1 MRGQDPF
8 LSVPRQ
14 ERGWPSASPPHHTS
28 LTPSLTATALVCVAG
43 YEEKM
48 ATVFKA
54 APPTEAFWLE
64 GDLVNAW
71 SKVIEA
77 GGEGGEQKQ
86 LPPMAPSAFEALLE
100 TLTFTNG

>member
-1 MRGQDPF
+1 
-8 LSVPRQ
+8 
-14 ERGWPSASPPHHTS
+14 
-28 LTPSLTATALVCVAG
+28 VAG

-54 APPTEAFWLE
+54 APPSLPFDLE
-64 GDLVNAW
+64 GVDHGVNAW

-77 GGEGGEQKQ
+77 GGEGGKQKQ
-86 LPPMAPSAFEALLE
+86 RPPMAPSAFEALLE

>member
-1 MRGQDPF
+1 
-8 LSVPRQ
+8 
-14 ERGWPSASPPHHTS
+14 
-28 LTPSLTATALVCVAG
+28 
-43 YEEKM
+43 M

-54 APPTEAFWLE
+54 APPTALFDLE
-64 GDLVNAW
+64 GVGYVPAW

-86 LPPMAPSAFEALLE
+86 RPPMAPSAFEALLE

>member
-1 MRGQDPF
+1 MRRHPT
-8 LSVPRQ
+8 
-14 ERGWPSASPPHHTS
+14 AS
-28 LTPSLTATALVCVAG
+28 LAPSLTAAARVCVAG

-54 APPTEAFWLE
+54 APPAGRFDLE
-64 GDLVNAW
+64 GGFCVPAW

-77 GGEGGEQKQ
+77 GGEGGERKQ
-86 LPPMAPSAFEALLE
+86 RPPMAPSAFEALLE

>member
-1 MRGQDPF
+1 
-8 LSVPRQ
+8 
-14 ERGWPSASPPHHTS
+14 
-28 LTPSLTATALVCVAG
+28 VAG

-48 ATVFKA
+48 ATVFKS
-54 APPTEAFWLE
+54 APPSILFALE
-64 GDLVNAW
+64 GGFVNAW

-86 LPPMAPSAFEALLE
+86 RPPMAPSAFEALLE

>member
-1 MRGQDPF
+1 MRRHPT
-8 LSVPRQ
+8 
-14 ERGWPSASPPHHTS
+14 AS
-28 LTPSLTATALVCVAG
+28 LAPSLTATARVCVAG

-54 APPTEAFWLE
+54 APAGLFTLE
-64 GDLVNAW
+64 GVNVSAW

-77 GGEGGEQKQ
+77 GGEGRKQKQ
-86 LPPMAPSAFEALLE
+86 RPPMAPSAFEALLK

>member
-1 MRGQDPF
+1 MRRHPT
-8 LSVPRQ
+8 
-14 ERGWPSASPPHHTS
+14 AS
-28 LTPSLTATALVCVAG
+28 LAPSLTATARVCVAG

-54 APPTEAFWLE
+54 APPVVPFHLE
-64 GDLVNAW
+64 DGIVSAW

-77 GGEGGEQKQ
+77 GGEDGDEQTQ
-86 LPPMAPSAFEALLE
+86 RPPMAPSAFEALLE

>member
-1 MRGQDPF
+1 MR
-8 LSVPRQ
+8 RH
-14 ERGWPSASPPHHTS
+14 RTAS
-28 LTPSLTATALVCVAG
+28 LAPSLTATARVCVAG

-54 APPTEAFWLE
+54 APPGGGFILE
-64 GDLVNAW
+64 DGTLVVAW

-77 GGEGGEQKQ
+77 GGEGGERKQ
-86 LPPMAPSAFEALLE
+86 RPPMAPSAFEALLK

>member
-1 MRGQDPF
+1 M
-8 LSVPRQ
+8 
-14 ERGWPSASPPHHTS
+14 
-28 LTPSLTATALVCVAG
+28 AG

-54 APPTEAFWLE
+54 APPGDLFDLE
-64 GDLVNAW
+64 GVRSYVSAW

-77 GGEGGEQKQ
+77 GGEGGKQKQ
-86 LPPMAPSAFEALLE
+86 RPPMAPSAFEALLE

>member
-1 MRGQDPF
+1 MRRRPT
-8 LSVPRQ
+8 
-14 ERGWPSASPPHHTS
+14 AS
-28 LTPSLTATALVCVAG
+28 LAPSLTATARVCVAG

-54 APPTEAFWLE
+54 APPAIPFYLE
-64 GDLVNAW
+64 GGVATAW

-77 GGEGGEQKQ
+77 GGEGGEGGERKQ
-86 LPPMAPSAFEALLE
+86 RPPMAPSAFEALLE